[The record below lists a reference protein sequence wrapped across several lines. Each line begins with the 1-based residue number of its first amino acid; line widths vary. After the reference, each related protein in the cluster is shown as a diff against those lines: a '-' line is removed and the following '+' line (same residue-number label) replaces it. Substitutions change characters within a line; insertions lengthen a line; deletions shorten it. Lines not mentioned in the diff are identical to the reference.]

1 MRHIVRCRSGGGR
14 GREARE
20 RHGVTREGEPGTR
33 EPRGRRARA
42 SRVCASPQCRR
53 RVKHKPPTLQRPQGE
68 GGGTRRQAG
77 TALSR
82 WAQSRRTCPRVSVR
96 VAEKPRADGRGGPG
110 TDTERPRAGASWCA
124 HTLCAAMCVE
134 IINYHAPPHYRL
146 HEHARAPTSAHRTSY
161 KVQRLILQARPG
173 TRPYFTVPGPL
184 SRGRRSPPKQIGRA
198 ETGERPE
205 YRTALRATHAPTYP
219 RTHAL
224 DQLDLQSSS
233 LC

>member
-1 MRHIVRCRSGGGR
+1 MLWPCERSDSVRAWSERARQIVRGPRGVNSGGGHVRVAAPGGGARERAATLLNRARKSMRHIVRCRSGGGR

-96 VAEKPRADGRGGPG
+96 VAEKLGPC
-110 TDTERPRAGASWCA
+110 TNFVEFISKSAGA
-124 HTLCAAMCVE
+124 E
-134 IINYHAPPHYRL
+134 RL
-146 HEHARAPTSAHRTSY
+146 R
-161 KVQRLILQARPG
+161 K
-173 TRPYFTVPGPL
+173 F
-184 SRGRRSPPKQIGRA
+184 
-198 ETGERPE
+198 
-205 YRTALRATHAPTYP
+205 
-219 RTHAL
+219 
-224 DQLDLQSSS
+224 
-233 LC
+233 